1 MFLTIMVARE
11 RRVLFI
17 PHGNIRGVCMKQ
29 YVVTVNGTSSRPAI
43 ITLRFS
49 VIAPDMFLVSGS
61 SSTSSR
67 QHLSV
72 TILEL
77 STSPGT
83 GTSGMDSDADKLSFI
98 SSVSPG
104 GLEPPIVMTPSGAY
118 PERRESNNST
128 RSTRSYFGGGVCKQ
142 QQSRSSGSD
151 VVLADNNS
159 DTYGPGG
166 ELYERS
172 EVYAWGA
179 QDGHCKL
186 ESEYVMPCR
195 LVSSK
200 Y

>member
-1 MFLTIMVARE
+1 
-11 RRVLFI
+11 
-17 PHGNIRGVCMKQ
+17 
-29 YVVTVNGTSSRPAI
+29 
-43 ITLRFS
+43 
-49 VIAPDMFLVSGS
+49 MFLVSGP

-77 STSPGT
+77 STSPAT
-83 GTSGMDSDADKLSFI
+83 GASGMDSDADKLSFV

-128 RSTRSYFGGGVCKQ
+128 RSTRSYFGGGACQQ

-151 VVLADNNS
+151 VILGDNNS
-159 DTYGPGG
+159 DTFGPGG
-166 ELYERS
+166 ELHERG
-172 EVYAWGA
+172 ELYVWGD

-186 ESEYVMPCR
+186 DSEYVMPR
-195 LVSSK
+195 
-200 Y
+200 

>member
-1 MFLTIMVARE
+1 MVATE

-29 YVVTVNGTSSRPAI
+29 YAVTVNGTSSRPAI
-43 ITLRFS
+43 ISLLFS
-49 VIAPDMFLVSGS
+49 AIAPDVFLVSGL

-83 GTSGMDSDADKLSFI
+83 GASGMDSDADKLSFM

-128 RSTRSYFGGGVCKQ
+128 RSTRSYFGGGVCQQ

-151 VVLADNNS
+151 VILADNNS
-159 DTYGPGG
+159 DTFGPGG
-166 ELYERS
+166 ELHERS
-172 EVYAWGA
+172 EVYMWGD

>member
-1 MFLTIMVARE
+1 MHGPRE

-17 PHGNIRGVCMKQ
+17 THGNIRGVCMIQ
-29 YVVTVNGTSSRPAI
+29 YVVTVSGTNGRPAVI
-43 ITLRFS
+43 SLRFS
-49 VIAPDMFLVSGS
+49 AIAPDMFLVSGP

-83 GTSGMDSDADKLSFI
+83 GASGLDSDADKLSFV

-128 RSTRSYFGGGVCKQ
+128 RSTRSYFGGVCQQ

-151 VVLADNNS
+151 VILGDNNS
-159 DTYGPGG
+159 DTFGPGG
-166 ELYERS
+166 ELHESS
-172 EVYAWGA
+172 EVYVWSG
-179 QDGHCKL
+179 QDGRCKL
-186 ESEYVMPCR
+186 ESEYMIPCR